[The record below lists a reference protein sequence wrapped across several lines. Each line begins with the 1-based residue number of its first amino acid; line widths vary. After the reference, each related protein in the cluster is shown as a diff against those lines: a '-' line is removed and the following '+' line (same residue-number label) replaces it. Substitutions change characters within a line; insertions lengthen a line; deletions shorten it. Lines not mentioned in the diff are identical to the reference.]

1 MLGETRGSHGLWV
14 FHRAV
19 PDALLGVDPHQS
31 QSSCPTSLSSPKP
44 DKNENKMIN
53 WMVEGQPPRGFSWTR
68 RGVSDKCLG
77 LMSTLQSSRR
87 RCIKHRLSAG
97 KAGERLAM
105 KQEEQGPP
113 ACFKP
118 STASPKSSEQRP
130 NSSEGL
136 LRALAWPHPFIPCA
150 EEENLTFPPRL
161 IVWLHASEPFMLFP
175 LAGEPPS

>member
-97 KAGERLAM
+97 KAGERPAM

-113 ACFKP
+113 DGILWPERLWLGAGDAEVTRP
-118 STASPKSSEQRP
+118 PNQGASPKARGSQKPEP
-130 NSSEGL
+130 NCSL
-136 LRALAWPHPFIPCA
+136 L
-150 EEENLTFPPRL
+150 PRQP
-161 IVWLHASEPFMLFP
+161 AP
-175 LAGEPPS
+175 